1 MLTLPWILAGVAL
14 CVAVVAVAR
23 ARRLSKRVERLTESY
38 WDLRY
43 EVGQLQ
49 ARVNRLDPGQPGAP
63 AGSPAAG
70 ANTFIPVS
78 SLKR

>member
-1 MLTLPWILAGVAL
+1 MLILPWILAGVAL
-14 CVAVVAVAR
+14 CGAAAAVAR

-49 ARVNRLDPGQPGAP
+49 ARVNRLDPGQPGA
-63 AGSPAAG
+63 AGESPAAG